1 MMWRLRKNFEAK
13 VKELEI
19 NPRVKDVIDLIL
31 LLLLFFFLF
40 FGEILTKSMCQET
53 RCYFGITVFAT
64 ESCDISTMC
73 FP

>member
-1 MMWRLRKNFEAK
+1 MNFEAK
-13 VKELEI
+13 VKELGI
-19 NPRVKDVIDLIL
+19 NSRVKDVIDLIL

-40 FGEILTKSMCQET
+40 SGEILTKSMCQET

>member
-1 MMWRLRKNFEAK
+1 MNFEAK

-19 NPRVKDVIDLIL
+19 NPRVKDVIDLILLL

>member
-1 MMWRLRKNFEAK
+1 VMWRLRKNFEAK
-13 VKELEI
+13 VKKLEV
-19 NPRVKDVIDLIL
+19 NCRVKDVIDLF
-31 LLLLFFFLF
+31 LLLFFSFFFF

>member
-1 MMWRLRKNFEAK
+1 MNFEAK

-40 FGEILTKSMCQET
+40 SGEI
-53 RCYFGITVFAT
+53 F
-64 ESCDISTMC
+64 D
-73 FP
+73 